1 MAVSVSPFL
10 MFEGDAEEAVSLYVS
25 VIPDSRIDAI
35 EHFGEDGPGRDGTT
49 RRMSFTLAGH
59 PYMALDSPIE
69 HKFSFTPSISLF
81 VTVADEAQFDTIY
94 KALSHLGQV
103 MMPVAAYPFAR
114 KFSWFNDRF
123 GVSWQLSFV

>member
-1 MAVSVSPFL
+1 

-25 VIPDSRIDAI
+25 VIPNSRIEEI
-35 EHFGEDGPGRDGTT
+35 EHFGPEGPGRDGTT
-49 RRMSFTLAGH
+49 KRMIFTLAGH

-81 VTVADEAQFDTIY
+81 VTVGDEAEFDRAF

-103 MMPVAAYPFAR
+103 LMPAAAYPFAR

-123 GVSWQLSFV
+123 GVSWQISLP